1 MPCALAPIVVTPIAV
16 VVAKPAT
23 LGAFAMVATLEAD
36 ELQWVLSVMSWVE
49 VSLKVPIAVNC
60 CVLPTETDGLEGEI
74 AIETSVPI
82 PTTSVPVP
90 VMPELVAEIVTVPAF
105 LP

>member
-1 MPCALAPIVVTPIAV
+1 MPCALAPIVVTPIPV
-16 VVAKPAT
+16 VVAKPPT
-23 LGAFAMVATLEAD
+23 LGAFAIMATLAAD

-49 VSLKVPIAVNC
+49 ASLNVPVAVNC
-60 CVLPTETDGLEGEI
+60 CVLPAETDGFAGEI
-74 AIETSVPI
+74 AIETSVPV

-90 VMPELVAEIVTVPAF
+90 VMPPLEAEIVTVPAF